1 MAPQTGASLMRILSK
16 PLFSLV
22 AAIVL
27 FGVPA
32 TLSAQQARPAPTVTV
47 VTLEPQDVTLTVRLP
62 GRVAAS
68 RIAEV
73 RPQVSG
79 IITKQLF
86 EEGKSVKAGD
96 ALYEIDPASY
106 EVRMAAAEASLA
118 QAKASLAAAERDAK
132 RQEELR
138 QRNVSPQQALDDA
151 LAQKDVASAAV
162 KVAEANVL
170 AAKIDLER
178 TTITAPISGVTGLS
192 EVSEGA
198 LVTSGQATPLT
209 VIRRLDPIYVD
220 VTQSATEVLR
230 WRRAGEEIGSAGQVV
245 TLRLADGTVFEQAG
259 ALAAAE
265 PHVDEQTGTILL
277 RLQFPN
283 PDSFLLPGMYVQV
296 EMPEGHIPGALLVPQ
311 EGVTRDRRG
320 RPTAM
325 IVNAEGTVES
335 RELEIQRDQGAF
347 WVVTSG
353 LSAGDRVIVEGLQK
367 VAPGAPAQAEERA
380 ARPAASN

>member
-1 MAPQTGASLMRILSK
+1 MRILSK